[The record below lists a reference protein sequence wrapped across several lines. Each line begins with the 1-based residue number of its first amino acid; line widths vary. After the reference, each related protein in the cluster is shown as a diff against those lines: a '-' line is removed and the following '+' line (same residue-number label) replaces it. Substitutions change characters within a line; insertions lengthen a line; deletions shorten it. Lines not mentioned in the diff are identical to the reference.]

1 MHEREGKND
10 MILTFLIG
18 AVLVAVIVRMM
29 LFVVPGGNDMLRGWK
44 LPAHMLLLGVPA
56 LVLQTDLLAIFALA
70 SSATAVFELLLLI
83 G

>member
-1 MHEREGKND
+1 MV
-10 MILTFLIG
+10 LTFLIG
-18 AVLVAVIVRMM
+18 AVLVAVVVRMLLM
-29 LFVVPGGNDMLRGWK
+29 VVPGGSRALNGWK

-56 LVLQTDLLAIFALA
+56 LLVQTDLLAIFALA

>member
-1 MHEREGKND
+1 
-10 MILTFLIG
+10 MIVTFLIG
-18 AVLVAVIVRMM
+18 AVLVAVVVRM
-29 LFVVPGGNDMLRGWK
+29 LLLVVPGGNDALLGWR

-56 LVLQTDLLAIFALA
+56 LVMPTDLLAIFALA